1 MTEVKINRQEVRLKM
16 FKQAKLDPSGI
27 PELVAS
33 QKGNLKFMMTEEP
46 YFLYTE
52 RKKQKDCM
60 AMLEKAKELLLSI
73 GKLAEDAK
81 NTNDIKEQDSE
92 NTNENTN
99 EKANQSTNQNTN

>member
-1 MTEVKINRQEVRLKM
+1 
-16 FKQAKLDPSGI
+16 
-27 PELVAS
+27 
-33 QKGNLKFMMTEEP
+33 MMTEEP